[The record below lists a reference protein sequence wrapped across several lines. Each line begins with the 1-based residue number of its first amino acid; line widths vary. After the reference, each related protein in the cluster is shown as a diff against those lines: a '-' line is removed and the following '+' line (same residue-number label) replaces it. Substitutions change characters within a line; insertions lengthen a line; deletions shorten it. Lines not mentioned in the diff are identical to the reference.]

1 MSESTTARTPVHLWI
16 VGVLSLL
23 WNGYG
28 CFDYLMTQT
37 RNASYLASLSAGQ
50 MAVLDRMP
58 AWVNVAWAVGVWG
71 ALLGSVLLLL
81 RRRWAVHALRLSL
94 LGAAVVTAYHIR
106 VAPQPLSNADW
117 ALTIAVLAV
126 GLALVLYARWQIMR
140 GVLR

>member
-1 MSESTTARTPVHLWI
+1 MSESSAARVPVHLWI

-23 WNGYG
+23 WNAYG

-37 RNASYLASLSAGQ
+37 RNASYLAGFTAEQ
-50 MAVLDRMP
+50 MAVFDRMP
-58 AWVNVAWAVGVWG
+58 AWVNAAWAVGVWG

-81 RRRWAVHALRLSL
+81 RRRWSVHAFRLSL
-94 LGAAVVTAYHIR
+94 LGAAVGTAYQIR

-117 ALTIAVLAV
+117 ALTIAILVV

>member
-1 MSESTTARTPVHLWI
+1 MSESTATRIPIHLWI
-16 VGVLSLL
+16 VGALSLL

-37 RNASYLASLSAGQ
+37 RNAGYLASFTAGQ

-58 AWVNVAWAVGVWG
+58 AWVSAAWAVGVWG
-71 ALLGSVLLLL
+71 ALLGSALLLL
-81 RRRWAVHALRLSL
+81 RRRWAVHAFRLSL
-94 LGAAVVTAYHIR
+94 LGIAVVTAYRIR

-117 ALTIAVLAV
+117 VLTIAILAV
-126 GLALVLYARWQIMR
+126 GLALVLYTRWQIMR

>member
-1 MSESTTARTPVHLWI
+1 MSESTVARVPVHLWI
-16 VGVLSLL
+16 VGALSLL

-37 RNASYLASLSAGQ
+37 RNVHYLASFTAEQ

-58 AWVNVAWAVGVWG
+58 AWIGVAWAVGVWG

-81 RRRWAVHALRLSL
+81 RRRLAVHAFRLSL
-94 LGAAVVTAYHIR
+94 LGIAVVTAYRIR
-106 VAPQPLSNADW
+106 LAPQPLSNAEW
-117 ALTIAVLAV
+117 ALTIAILVV
-126 GLALVLYARWQIMR
+126 GLALVLYARWQIVR